1 MIKTEY
7 GRFDAP
13 FYQQKLENGLNVIFL
28 PRNCKLKT
36 AVLYLPSGAYRH
48 EEYINNV
55 KTPFSSA
62 YVLEHLVLN
71 ERRKNKF
78 LEMKTLATSKLEY
91 SYTLF
96 KLETLNDIFTPLQEL
111 LNIFLKEDFKEE
123 EIEELKKENKDYLLE
138 IEKNPTI
145 EVEKGLL
152 DNLYVSSMIK
162 KGIYPSYSDVNLI
175 HCSTIKNYIK
185 KYTQANEM
193 TIFISGDLNVEEVS
207 KKIEELKVPQTSLIK
222 VKEIKNEEVYDRV
235 NKPYSEKSV
244 ESLDSNY
251 LSFGIKFAK
260 RQELYEAF
268 GQLLFEF
275 YEILIP
281 SLFTENITF
290 LEGLSNVQARL
301 IDAKLEQAGEDT
313 CIILT
318 FKTMGSNDL
327 IKFLTE
333 YTSKLEKRISS
344 KEFKNYLDN
353 YYAKN
358 LEKLSLS
365 NTALDEFSRI
375 YANNLAYTGLIASIL
390 KMSFNTY
397 RNFLSK
403 IDHFPKAAY
412 YLVKKD

>member
-1 MIKTEY
+1 M
-7 GRFDAP
+7 
-13 FYQQKLENGLNVIFL
+13 
-28 PRNCKLKT
+28 
-36 AVLYLPSGAYRH
+36 
-48 EEYINNV
+48 
-55 KTPFSSA
+55 
-62 YVLEHLVLN
+62 
-71 ERRKNKF
+71 
-78 LEMKTLATSKLEY
+78 
-91 SYTLF
+91 
-96 KLETLNDIFTPLQEL
+96 
-111 LNIFLKEDFKEE
+111 
-123 EIEELKKENKDYLLE
+123 
-138 IEKNPTI
+138 
-145 EVEKGLL
+145 
-152 DNLYVSSMIK
+152 
-162 KGIYPSYSDVNLI
+162 
-175 HCSTIKNYIK
+175 
-185 KYTQANEM
+185 
-193 TIFISGDLNVEEVS
+193 
-207 KKIEELKVPQTSLIK
+207 
-222 VKEIKNEEVYDRV
+222 
-235 NKPYSEKSV
+235 
-244 ESLDSNY
+244 
-251 LSFGIKFAK
+251 
-260 RQELYEAF
+260 
-268 GQLLFEF
+268 
-275 YEILIP
+275 
-281 SLFTENITF
+281 
-290 LEGLSNVQARL
+290 